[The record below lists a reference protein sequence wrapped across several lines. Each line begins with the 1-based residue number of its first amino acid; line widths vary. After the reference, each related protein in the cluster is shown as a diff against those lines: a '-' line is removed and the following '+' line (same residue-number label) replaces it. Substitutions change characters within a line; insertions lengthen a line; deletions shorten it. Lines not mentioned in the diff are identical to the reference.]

1 MKTFLT
7 IIKFFLFIIA
17 VFTIQLDCVA
27 NKGNVHIESQLE
39 QPFMTGL
46 DVLLDS
52 NCSDLEGKKVGLITN
67 QTGVTSN
74 MLQNIDAFI
83 KSENVDLRAIFSPE
97 HARRR

>member
-52 NCSDLEGKKVGLITN
+52 NCSDLELSLIH
-67 QTGVTSN
+67 
-74 MLQNIDAFI
+74 I
-83 KSENVDLRAIFSPE
+83 
-97 HARRR
+97 